1 MGSMMR
7 STDDSPLGT
16 GQAEG
21 VTPPTS
27 PILVRVLG
35 PIELEVDGEPVA
47 VGSRMGRLLL
57 ATLTLAANHMV
68 SSDQLGMVLWGDAP
82 PPSRDITLHSHL
94 SRLRRLLGTDRIIGA
109 DHSYQLN
116 LAVDE
121 VDALRFERLLEQ
133 ALTATNRP
141 RRCVQLCKRALQLW
155 RGTPFGEFAD
165 KDPFR
170 LEAIRLSELRLVTME
185 TRFESEIALGKDE
198 VVVGALEAMVEEY
211 PYRERLWNLYI
222 ASLAL
227 SGRRVEA
234 LRACNRLR
242 SILSEVGLE
251 PTSAIRDLES
261 AIFSEAPQLRP
272 RLRSLIRS
280 EPEAPDTDIEW
291 EL

>member
-1 MGSMMR
+1 MGSKVM
-7 STDDSPLGT
+7 SENDSPPRA
-16 GQAEG
+16 GQAG
-21 VTPPTS
+21 GATPP
-27 PILVRVLG
+27 PRPVLIRVLG
-35 PIELEVDGEPVA
+35 PVELEVDCSPVP

-57 ATLTLAANHMV
+57 ATLTVAANHMV
-68 SSDQLGMVLWGDAP
+68 SSDQLGMVLWGDTP

-94 SRLRRLLGTDRIIGA
+94 SRLRHLLGAGRITGG

-116 LAVDE
+116 LSVDE
-121 VDALRFERLLEQ
+121 VDALRFETLLEQ
-133 ALTATNRP
+133 ALAARNQP
-141 RRCVQLCKRALQLW
+141 SRCVQMCKRALHLW

-165 KDPFR
+165 RDPFR

-185 TRFESEIALGKDE
+185 TRFESELALGNDE
-198 VVVGALEAMVEEY
+198 VVAGALEAMVEEY

-222 ASLAL
+222 AALAL

-251 PTSAIRDLES
+251 PSGAIRDLET
-261 AIFSEAPQLRP
+261 AIYSEAPQIRA
-272 RLRSLIRS
+272 RLRALIRS
-280 EPEAPDTDIEW
+280 EPETSEADVEW